1 MRADTVLDC
10 VAIVGASGAVGQ
22 ELLAVLEQRRFPLR
36 SLRLLAS
43 PRSAGRTVRFR
54 ERTYTLETLRGDSLR
69 GVQLA
74 LFSAGAAV
82 SREFAPAAASSGTL
96 VVDNSSAFRADP
108 DVPLVVPE
116 VNAGA
121 LQRHAG
127 IIANP
132 NCSTI
137 IMVVPLKPL
146 HSRWGVKRVI
156 ASTYQAVSGAG
167 QKGIS
172 ELEQQVADLAAGR
185 EPRVALFPKQIA
197 YNAIPRIPQR
207 GGLCDGGYLE
217 EEVKMIRETKKIFG
231 DDSIQVTATCVR
243 VPVIRC
249 HSESINVELAEPFR
263 VEEIREALAAAE
275 GVTVQDDV
283 ANDVYPVPLE
293 VSNQDDVFVGRI
305 RVDNTNPQALNL
317 WICGDQIRKGAA
329 LNAVQIAEDLV
340 KMGMLAVKA

>member
-1 MRADTVLDC
+1 MGIKT
-10 VAIVGASGAVGQ
+10 AILGATGAVGQ
-22 ELLAVLEQRRFPLR
+22 EFLKLLEERDFPCE
-36 SLRLLAS
+36 SLKVLAS
-43 PRSAGRTVRFR
+43 ARSAGKTVTFR
-54 ERTYTLETLRGDSLR
+54 GQTTTIEEARPEAFD
-69 GVQLA
+69 GVELV
-74 LFSAGAAV
+74 LSSAGGSVSKALVPEAV
-82 SREFAPAAASSGTL
+82 KRGCV
-96 VVDNSSAFRADP
+96 VVDNTSAFRMDAG
-108 DVPLVVPE
+108 VPLVVPE
-116 VNAGA
+116 VN
-121 LQRHAG
+121 RHAIREHQG